1 MQTEFA
7 FHVDNDG
14 GTDDQGGGDDGQRQ
28 PTGGAVDLLT
38 ELLERQHFDLYMQ
51 SAPPC
56 CA

>member
-51 SAPPC
+51 SASPC